1 MSTRDTDP
9 HELAPEE
16 PEQPTAVENPMGG
29 TSSDTQDLT
38 KDKQIAALL
47 DEVRLLRTSNDRL
60 TREVSEYR
68 RQSKETAEELKS
80 MRETMDKVGP
90 ILQRVCEYFERL
102 DSLETRTQSIERTCE
117 IRHEA
122 DPIPVESML
131 PSSDD

>member
-9 HELAPEE
+9 HELAPED
-16 PEQPTAVENPMGG
+16 PEQTTVQNPMAGA
-29 TSSDTQDLT
+29 SSDTQDLA
-38 KDKQIAALL
+38 KDRQIAALL

-60 TREVSEYR
+60 TSEVSEYR
-68 RQSKETAEELKS
+68 KQAKETADELKS

-102 DSLETRTQSIERTCE
+102 DSLEMRVQHVERTCE

-122 DPIPVESML
+122 DPIPVESLL